1 MKTLKERIADSRKYL
16 DEFKARTS
24 LSLHELGDIEEEF
37 SDTDEDIDL
46 NYIIEGISDIDNSEE
61 GEYDEE

>member
-24 LSLHELGDIEEEF
+24 LSLHELGDIEE
-37 SDTDEDIDL
+37 DMTDEDIDL

>member
-24 LSLHELGDIEEEF
+24 LSLHELGDIEEEM
-37 SDTDEDIDL
+37 TDEDIDL
-46 NYIIEGISDIDNSEE
+46 NYIIDGISDIDNSEE

>member
-24 LSLHELGDIEEEF
+24 LSLHELGDIEEEM
-37 SDTDEDIDL
+37 TDEDIDL